1 MEREAMPKKKVCR
14 NQRSWAWPSVIPL
27 CLERRK
33 FKQENFNVGARG
45 LLYSTFSSIY
55 NSEWGYGLGGHLIY
69 IKPQNYLRSF
79 RKVKA
84 RSIRSQSLDL
94 ETRHAYFKTAPHVI
108 VLKLDWKPT
117 AYINNSVLSQIIR
130 QSINCSSWLDTIFET
145 QQSTSIK

>member
-27 CLERRK
+27 CLERSK

-55 NSEWGYGLGGHLIY
+55 NSEVQCMRIWFGWYLIY

-79 RKVKA
+79 RKVTYTCVKA

-94 ETRHAYFKTAPHVI
+94 ETRHVYFKTALHVI
-108 VLKLDWKPT
+108 LFWNWIKNQQPRSITQFFCKLEDRVLT
-117 AYINNSVLSQIIR
+117 ALVG
-130 QSINCSSWLDTIFET
+130 
-145 QQSTSIK
+145 

>member
-1 MEREAMPKKKVCR
+1 MPNKKVCR

-45 LLYSTFSSIY
+45 LLCSTFSSIY
-55 NSEWGYGLGGHLIY
+55 NSEVQYMRIWFGGRLIY

-79 RKVKA
+79 RKVTYTCVEA

-94 ETRHAYFKTAPHVI
+94 ETRYAYFKTAPHVI
-108 VLKLDWKPT
+108 L
-117 AYINNSVLSQIIR
+117 
-130 QSINCSSWLDTIFET
+130 F
-145 QQSTSIK
+145 